1 MDIDLKTPRN
11 IDEENIEKW
20 SDEIERLLSEWG
32 EVGLC
37 YSWLHSYSERKYK
50 RKYHNMSIPII
61 VLSTLTGTANFADS
75 YVPNGF
81 KQGFSACVG
90 GLNIFC
96 GILGTLMS
104 FLKYAEI
111 YESHRISCVSWSKF
125 ARNIQ
130 IELALKDS
138 KRKNARDFLKVSR
151 SEYDRLLE
159 SSPNIDQDIIKVF
172 NDKFESKYPKVS
184 KPIICNGLKEV
195 IIYKSDDDDDLAP
208 RGKGKGHQPIKK
220 TVSFE
225 TKEPAPE
232 PHPVFDTEEAEEAEE
247 IKIVP

>member
-208 RGKGKGHQPIKK
+208 IKK

-225 TKEPAPE
+225 TKEPDPE
-232 PHPVFDTEEAEEAEE
+232 QHPVFDKEEEAEQSESEE